1 MSNGDDKK
9 KKKPKPLGGAGS
21 ISLKK
26 PAAKRKAIGV
36 AKPTGV
42 KVIKVAKPK
51 PRKKLPTI
59 RINMTRKK

>member
-26 PAAKRKAIGV
+26 PAAKRKA
-36 AKPTGV
+36 KE
-42 KVIKVAKPK
+42 
-51 PRKKLPTI
+51 
-59 RINMTRKK
+59 